1 MNRLKFDF
9 ITKKSNL
16 NTMKVVATYFLSLT
30 ILLYSLGCASIISKS
45 LYPVNISSDPD
56 GADIT
61 ITDEDGD
68 VVYTGVT
75 PTTVTLK
82 TKRGYFRGKDYTVA
96 FKKDGYDSHSAV
108 ISRKADGWYIF
119 GNLLF
124 GGLIGYIIVD
134 PATGAMWK
142 LEPDLNETLTS
153 KISSLNAE
161 EQSIKIVRLKDVT
174 EDQKGKMTQIN

>member
-30 ILLYSLGCASIISKS
+30 ILLYGLGCASIISKS

-61 ITDEDGD
+61 ITDEAGD